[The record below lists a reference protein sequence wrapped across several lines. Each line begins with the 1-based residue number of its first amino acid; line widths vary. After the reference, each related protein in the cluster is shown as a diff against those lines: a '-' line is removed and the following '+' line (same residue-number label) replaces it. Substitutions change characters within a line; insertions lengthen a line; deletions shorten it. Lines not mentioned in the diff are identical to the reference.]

1 MINPHSAMRQF
12 LPSLAAL
19 LLAACAT
26 PQYTYYFDKH
36 DYCAGAKERQKQ
48 EIPASWELPA
58 LTASVAKETQPAAA
72 LNHSTPATTVTT
84 NEGLKQVPSSTSRK
98 ELRQSL
104 KQSIRGYQQV
114 VKQQRMAE
122 QPAERN
128 GKVSGMAVAGFV
140 AALVAP
146 ISVYLFIPLAI
157 MAIIFS
163 SIGLG
168 QTRRNPELRG
178 RGLAIAG
185 LVIGILEMSLLLIV
199 VLAIAAIFAGSGWS

>member
-1 MINPHSAMRQF
+1 MINPHSAMRLF
-12 LPSLAAL
+12 FASLAAL

-26 PQYTYYFDKH
+26 PQYTYHFDKH
-36 DYCAGAKERQKQ
+36 DYFAGAKERQKAD
-48 EIPASWELPA
+48 IPIGRELPE

-72 LNHSTPATTVTT
+72 INHSTPATTVTA
-84 NEGLKQVPSSTSRK
+84 NEGLKQLPPSTSRK

-199 VLAIAAIFAGSGWS
+199 ILAIAAIFAGSGWS